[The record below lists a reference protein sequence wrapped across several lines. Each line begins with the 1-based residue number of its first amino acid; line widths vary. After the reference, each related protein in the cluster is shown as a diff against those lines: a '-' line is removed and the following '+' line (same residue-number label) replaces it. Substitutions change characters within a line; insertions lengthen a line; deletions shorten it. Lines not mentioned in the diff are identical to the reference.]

1 MKLHEIIEQRFSPMI
16 FSDKAVSQEDVQ
28 TMLNAATWAASAYN
42 AQPWRFIYGLKGS
55 KTYDVLFNL
64 MVEYNQNWA
73 KTAPML
79 MLSIAE
85 MKNSHSGDLNYWAMH
100 DLGMAASSMVL
111 QASSMGIQLHQM
123 GGFDMDRAR
132 AELNIPESYVP
143 VAMIAVGY
151 PGNPETLDET
161 FKKRANEKRMRKP
174 IQEVAGDMSF
184 FKLS

>member
-16 FSDKAVSQEDVQ
+16 FSDKAVSQDDVQ

-64 MVEYNQNWA
+64 MVEYNQSWA

-100 DLGMAASSMVL
+100 DLGMAASSMAL
-111 QASSMGIQLHQM
+111 QASSMGIQFHQM
-123 GGFDMDRAR
+123 GGFDMNKAR
-132 AELNIPESYVP
+132 AELAIPDAYAP
-143 VAMIAVGY
+143 VAMIAIGY
-151 PGNPETLDET
+151 PGDIASLEGD
-161 FKKRANEKRMRKP
+161 FKNRASEKRARKY
-174 IQEVAGDMSF
+174 IQEVSGDMSF
-184 FKLS
+184 F